1 MGTTTRNFRRSI
13 RMTITDLIKFIL
25 KPITEPL
32 NRPIREISKDY
43 EGGYVIF
50 YTHSSY
56 FYLPLQTFILTQYKY
71 SQKTTNL
78 TQNQYYKGIT
88 NE

>member
-1 MGTTTRNFRRSI
+1 MSI
-13 RMTITDLIKFIL
+13 TEIL
-25 KPITEPL
+25 KSILKHIIEPL
-32 NRPIREISKDY
+32 NRPIRQIMKDY

-78 TQNQYYKGIT
+78 TQNQ
-88 NE
+88 